1 MGTSVNDTGRAGCD
15 RRSHANSHITTR
27 EPGRPMSRLLA
38 RAGSLSCRQ
47 PRPAAGVPELATI
60 VADGPFDDLEHA
72 HQLAAMFTR
81 VQQTCRTRLV
91 LLGEGTHRSLVVRRA
106 AERRLH
112 TRLVLVEDCFGPQR
126 SDVLATADLVI
137 PSPLSTLSTLEETM
151 AAGRAVV
158 ASASPATA
166 ALVMPYS
173 AGLLY
178 APGDVSAMTAAVVRL
193 LSHPALRDEMGIR
206 ASQAARRH
214 HVHPLRQW
222 PADERKRA

>member
-1 MGTSVNDTGRAGCD
+1 
-15 RRSHANSHITTR
+15 
-27 EPGRPMSRLLA
+27 MSRLVA
-38 RAGSLSCRQ
+38 RAGSRNCRP
-47 PRPAAGVPELATI
+47 PRIAAVVPELTTI

-72 HQLAAMFTR
+72 QQLAAMFTR

-91 LLGEGTHRSLVVRRA
+91 LLGDGMRRSVVVRRA

-112 TRLVLVEDCFGPQR
+112 TRLVLVGECFGPQR

-137 PSPLSTLSTLEETM
+137 PSPASTLSALEETM

-158 ASASPATA
+158 ASASPASA

-178 APGDVSAMTAAVVRL
+178 APGDDSAMTAAVVRL
-193 LSHPALRDEMGIR
+193 LLHPELRDEMGLR
-206 ASQAARRH
+206 ARQVAQRH
-214 HVHPLRQW
+214 HVHPLGRQW
-222 PADERKRA
+222 THEVRKHA

>member
-1 MGTSVNDTGRAGCD
+1 MGTSGDDTSRAGGEG
-15 RRSHANSHITTR
+15 RFHANSHIT
-27 EPGRPMSRLLA
+27 PGTPMSRLVV
-38 RAGSLSCRQ
+38 RAGSRNCQ
-47 PRPAAGVPELATI
+47 PPRPTAVVTDVATI

-72 HQLAAMFTR
+72 QQLAAMFTR

-91 LLGEGTHRSLVVRRA
+91 LLGEGIRRSVVVRRA

-112 TRLVLVEDCFGPQR
+112 TQLVLVDDFFGPKR
-126 SDVLATADLVI
+126 ADVLASADLVI
-137 PSPLSTLSTLEETM
+137 PSPASTLSELEETM

-158 ASASPATA
+158 APASAATA

-193 LSHPALRDEMGIR
+193 LSHPGLRDEMGMR
-206 ASQAARRH
+206 ASQVAQRH
-214 HVHPLRQW
+214 QVHPLGRQW
-222 PADERKRA
+222 ADDVRKHA